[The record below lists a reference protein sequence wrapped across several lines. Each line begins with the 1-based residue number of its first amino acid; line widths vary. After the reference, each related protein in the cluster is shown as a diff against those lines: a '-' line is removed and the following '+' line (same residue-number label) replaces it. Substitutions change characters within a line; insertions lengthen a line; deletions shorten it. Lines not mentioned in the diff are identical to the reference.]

1 MVANEIRRL
10 TNNTIQSTEEI
21 RKRII
26 EIQHSSDELLI
37 ASQNG
42 SEKILDGNQ
51 IINDLN
57 TRFEELKASS
67 ESMNY
72 ASEDIKRIIEQQTA
86 SFAQIVITL
95 RQIAEAAETFSSSTQ
110 KISDSAQNLCTIST
124 NLKNLQPEDDA
135 DSTVNAEYSQADV
148 DAIVEA
154 MSASK
159 GV

>member
-1 MVANEIRRL
+1 M
-10 TNNTIQSTEEI
+10 
-21 RKRII
+21 
-26 EIQHSSDELLI
+26 
-37 ASQNG
+37 
-42 SEKILDGNQ
+42 
-51 IINDLN
+51 N

-72 ASEDIKRIIEQQTA
+72 ASEDIKKIIDQQTA

-135 DSTVNAEYSQADV
+135 DSPAEYSQADV

-154 MSASK
+154 MSTSK
-159 GV
+159 EK